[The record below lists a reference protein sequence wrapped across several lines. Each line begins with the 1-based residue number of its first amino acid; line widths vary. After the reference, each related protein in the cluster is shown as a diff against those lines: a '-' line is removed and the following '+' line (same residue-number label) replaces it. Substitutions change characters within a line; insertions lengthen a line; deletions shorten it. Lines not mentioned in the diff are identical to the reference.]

1 MAASRWASRPMRTS
15 PSGRG
20 CSGSSG
26 TSCRRRAK
34 RGRVASRSSREELMR
49 TALVLA
55 GALIAIGWGIAHV
68 VPTRRVI
75 AGFGPISLDNRRIL
89 TMEWIA
95 EGLSL
100 AFVGALALLVELAGA
115 GSAVVVLRACAA
127 MLLAMAALT
136 AATGARTE

>member
-1 MAASRWASRPMRTS
+1 
-15 PSGRG
+15 
-20 CSGSSG
+20 
-26 TSCRRRAK
+26 
-34 RGRVASRSSREELMR
+34 MR

-68 VPTRRVI
+68 VPTRRVV
-75 AGFGPISLDNRRIL
+75 AGFGPISPDNRRIL

-136 AATGARTE
+136 AATGARTAMAVFKACPFVKASAALLLLLASGM